1 MKLMDILSSP
11 LAIHPRRLM
20 GLSFILDAHHQG
32 GKLDLKEME
41 KKILSFQ
48 PDRAGKKSYEV
59 INGAA
64 IIPIQGV
71 ISKDSS
77 AFSRIFYGGAS
88 TRDITRSLEE
98 AAGDSDV
105 SKIILHIDSPGG
117 TVDGTREAARA
128 IFACR
133 GSKEI
138 IAFSDGLMASA
149 AYWMGSAADKVII
162 SGETVEVGSIGV
174 ISTHV
179 EYSEMDKRM
188 GVAVTEITA
197 GKYKAAGSPNKPME
211 DMEKEYLQGQV
222 NYLYTIFVNDVAA
235 FRGETPETVLSE
247 MADGKIFIG
256 TQAIEAGL
264 VDGVSTFD
272 ELINISGKDSRI
284 TASSEGRGAAAVKE
298 TVRTDAKEAESMK
311 LTAEE
316 LKEQNPDLYRAV
328 FDLGKA
334 EASTGLTEEQQ
345 AEAEKKG
352 AETERARIQAV
363 KAQLIPGHEA
373 LIEKAMFDG
382 ETTGEKAALLIVQA
396 EKSKR
401 EEKLHDLEED
411 GKDVR
416 VTTPE
421 PGDGS
426 SSAADQRPVEE
437 KAKAEWEKSA
447 TVRAEFGNDFDV
459 YLAYLKNEENVRI
472 KRG

>member
-1 MKLMDILSSP
+1 
-11 LAIHPRRLM
+11 
-20 GLSFILDAHHQG
+20 
-32 GKLDLKEME
+32 
-41 KKILSFQ
+41 
-48 PDRAGKKSYEV
+48 
-59 INGAA
+59 
-64 IIPIQGV
+64 
-71 ISKDSS
+71 
-77 AFSRIFYGGAS
+77 
-88 TRDITRSLEE
+88 
-98 AAGDSDV
+98 
-105 SKIILHIDSPGG
+105 
-117 TVDGTREAARA
+117 
-128 IFACR
+128 
-133 GSKEI
+133 
-138 IAFSDGLMASA
+138 
-149 AYWMGSAADKVII
+149 
-162 SGETVEVGSIGV
+162 
-174 ISTHV
+174 
-179 EYSEMDKRM
+179 
-188 GVAVTEITA
+188 
-197 GKYKAAGSPNKPME
+197 
-211 DMEKEYLQGQV
+211 
-222 NYLYTIFVNDVAA
+222 
-235 FRGETPETVLSE
+235 
-247 MADGKIFIG
+247 
-256 TQAIEAGL
+256 
-264 VDGVSTFD
+264 
-272 ELINISGKDSRI
+272 
-284 TASSEGRGAAAVKE
+284 
-298 TVRTDAKEAESMK
+298 MK